1 MSASWRLGSGLND
14 DTPLREAL
22 EGLTASERMLRSSM
36 FLDLYGQVS
45 ARFNERP
52 CPIVQFVGPEGDEG
66 SGTLAWELAYWVAT
80 VGVRNVL
87 FLHANGPPMIM
98 SPPTGR
104 TSAARQT
111 TSPDPSAPTRE
122 GEGPGAFGGPA
133 RENGAGNGAA
143 AQEREATGRDL
154 TLRETQF
161 EPAMLVER
169 DSGESLLAA
178 WRGQFDLVV
187 IDSPPVAKPTM
198 SLPVA
203 QRVDG
208 VFLVVRA
215 EHTPAAIADAAKRS
229 LEGVG
234 ASILGVVY
242 NTNRRL

>member
-1 MSASWRLGSGLND
+1 MSATWRLGAELDD

-22 EGLTASERMLRSSM
+22 EGLSSAERMVRSSV

-45 ARFNERP
+45 ARFNERS

-87 FLHANGPPMIM
+87 FLHANGPPMVM
-98 SPPTGR
+98 SPPMGR
-104 TSAARQT
+104 ASGRRQAMP
-111 TSPDPSAPTRE
+111 PDPA
-122 GEGPGAFGGPA
+122 GPA
-133 RENGAGNGAA
+133 PDEGDASASGRPAQSNGNDDAD
-143 AQEREATGRDL
+143 GRQGTSRNL
-154 TLRETQF
+154 TLRETRF

-169 DSGESLLAA
+169 DTGDSLLAA

-187 IDSPPVAKPTM
+187 IDSPPVAKPAM
-198 SLPVA
+198 CLPVA

-215 EHTPAAIADAAKRS
+215 EHTPAALAEAAKRS

-234 ASILGVVY
+234 ASVLGIVF